1 MWVWIL
7 LAFFFIAEFP
17 EYFVDSLVL
26 NVRTVIPRM
35 DLIKIDHEFQTLKSL
50 YLQGWGIKLWVAVA
64 ANRTE
69 LLVCLSIRLA
79 SYYPRWGVCGGCSCV
94 GVIFVRE
101 TCEWNLSRDLALV
114 LIVFVFWEY
123 PTLTDDGT
131 HYGRWSPTLLSS
143 IWTHRN
149 TWLMSHQINFLSS
162 SLNLSISHFPPWKN
176 FKKVKK
182 LINVSIK

>member
-1 MWVWIL
+1 MYQV
-7 LAFFFIAEFP
+7 
-17 EYFVDSLVL
+17 LVL
-26 NVRTVIPRM
+26 GTVFITQWSSVSLNSPFFGLKCEDGDSKNGPYKNWPWVSDLEIFIPAGLRN
-35 DLIKIDHEFQTLKSL
+35 K
-50 YLQGWGIKLWVAVA
+50 WVAVA
-64 ANRTE
+64 ANRKE

-101 TCEWNLSRDLALV
+101 TCEWNLSCDLALV

-162 SLNLSISHFPPWKN
+162 LNLSISHFPPWK
-176 FKKVKK
+176 
-182 LINVSIK
+182 